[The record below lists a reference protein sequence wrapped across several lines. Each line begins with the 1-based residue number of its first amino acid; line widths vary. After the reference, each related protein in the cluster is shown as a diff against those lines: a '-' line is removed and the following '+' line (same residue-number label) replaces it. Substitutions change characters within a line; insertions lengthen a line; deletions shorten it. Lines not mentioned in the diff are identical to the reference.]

1 VTARGE
7 GRWKEVTAL
16 SKVPTFH
23 TTEPEDPEVYHDDD
37 ECPYGKNIKSEHRA
51 YGTGGRDKCSW
62 CRDH

>member
-1 VTARGE
+1 M
-7 GRWKEVTAL
+7 TAL